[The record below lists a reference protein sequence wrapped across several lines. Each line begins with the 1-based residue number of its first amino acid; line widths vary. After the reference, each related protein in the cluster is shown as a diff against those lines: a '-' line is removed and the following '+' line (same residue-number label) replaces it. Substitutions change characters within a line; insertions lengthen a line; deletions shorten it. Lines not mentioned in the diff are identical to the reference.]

1 MPTTAYLSS
10 EGGYADDMESI
21 ENQMIIAR
29 REKKLVKTI
38 EEVLDGLK
46 CCEKLI
52 CNSFPFD
59 GDENCKST
67 LLVEARRA
75 MENIIFDNERKSKS
89 VTELIKE
96 LNEAHDANRALRVEL
111 SANLKHKTTSD
122 MVNHPP
128 HYESG
133 KYECIDVMEE
143 VYGTEIVK
151 NFCLCNA
158 FKYLYRCMHKHDS
171 PTEDTKK
178 SAWYL
183 EKYFELGDRSNDD

>member
-1 MPTTAYLSS
+1 MTNFEVSHALECCIAENCPACPLLKNEEGCQGILMKEAY
-10 EGGYADDMESI
+10 E
-21 ENQMIIAR
+21 
-29 REKKLVKTI
+29 
-38 EEVLDGLK
+38 
-46 CCEKLI
+46 LI
-52 CNSFPFD
+52 DEQRKAFALYG
-59 GDENCKST
+59 GDEGISE
-67 LLVEARRA
+67 VFE
-75 MENIIFDNERKSKS
+75 ERDRLAD
-89 VTELIKE
+89 E
-96 LNEAHDANRALRVEL
+96 NRALRTEL
-111 SANLKHKTTSD
+111 TVNSKRKATSD
-122 MVNHPP
+122 MVSHPP

-158 FKYLYRCMHKHDS
+158 FKYLYRCMHKYDS

>member
-1 MPTTAYLSS
+1 M
-10 EGGYADDMESI
+10 GKM
-21 ENQMIIAR
+21 
-29 REKKLVKTI
+29 KTI

-52 CNSFPFD
+52 CNSCPFD

-96 LNEAHDANRALRVEL
+96 LNEAHDANQALRVEL

-151 NFCLCNA
+151 SFCLCNA